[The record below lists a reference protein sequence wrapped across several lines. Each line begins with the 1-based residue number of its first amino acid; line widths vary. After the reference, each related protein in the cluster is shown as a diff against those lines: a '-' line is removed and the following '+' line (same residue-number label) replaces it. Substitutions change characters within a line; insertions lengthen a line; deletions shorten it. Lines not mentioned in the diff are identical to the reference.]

1 MEVIVC
7 QTCTSTHVYVHMSSC
22 LGHRHVRKSGS
33 PPLAVLTKHTEE
45 AIVGVRFAP
54 VIPFLGMSGY
64 LVSIIELKRYERVDN
79 LREGRKM
86 VNVGD
91 RTTKV
96 AN

>member
-1 MEVIVC
+1 
-7 QTCTSTHVYVHMSSC
+7 MSSC

-45 AIVGVRFAP
+45 AIVGVRFAT
-54 VIPFLGMSGY
+54 VIPFLGMSSY
-64 LVSIIELKRYERVDN
+64 LVGIIELQRYERVDN
-79 LREGRKM
+79 LEEGHKM

-91 RTTKV
+91 RTTKI